1 MRGDVDAI
9 TVGVLVLFVAPPST
23 LVSGD
28 IRSKLRKLSTV
39 NSNNQQNPAVTIKIA
54 SAYKNAIG

>member
-9 TVGVLVLFVAPPST
+9 TVGVLVPFIAQLST

-28 IRSKLRKLSTV
+28 IRSRLRKLSTV
-39 NSNNQQNPAVTIKIA
+39 NSNNQQKPAVTINIA